1 MDLPFLFPIKSNGT
15 MPANDIYISLA
26 MMKYW
31 SNFAKTGYVL
41 FCIDK
46 MKRWFYNHF
55 LIIMKDHYKLL
66 IMLYFPQLTRR
77 ITIEFL

>member
-15 MPANDIYISLA
+15 MPANDIFISLA

-31 SNFAKTGYVL
+31 SHFAKTGYVL

-46 MKRWFYNHF
+46 MKRWV
-55 LIIMKDHYKLL
+55 L
-66 IMLYFPQLTRR
+66 
-77 ITIEFL
+77 